1 MIANISPALGEL
13 DLKDNN
19 NYASTIII
27 VQHVV
32 QSQREKFD
40 IFIAKSYQLKHDAIY
55 HGEDNQSNF
64 MSSNLKQLGLF
75 ITVIN

>member
-40 IFIAKSYQLKHDAIY
+40 IFIAKSYQFK
-55 HGEDNQSNF
+55 
-64 MSSNLKQLGLF
+64 
-75 ITVIN
+75 T